1 MRLGKRIPLL
11 LVMTKKIERVP
22 RRLVPGS
29 CAIQVPVDFRHRA
42 KQERQNKKLMANRN
56 IKAGKAKTK
65 LRMDSKQESLDESKK
80 VRRTSL
86 VSLL

>member
-22 RRLVPGS
+22 RRLVPGP

-42 KQERQNKKLMANRN
+42 KQKAAQLMAIRN
-56 IKAGKAKTK
+56 
-65 LRMDSKQESLDESKK
+65 
-80 VRRTSL
+80 V
-86 VSLL
+86 

>member
-1 MRLGKRIPLL
+1 
-11 LVMTKKIERVP
+11 
-22 RRLVPGS
+22 
-29 CAIQVPVDFRHRA
+29 
-42 KQERQNKKLMANRN
+42 MANRN

-65 LRMDSKQESLDESKK
+65 LMMDSKQESLDESKK

>member
-1 MRLGKRIPLL
+1 MTVFVITSVDNATCAWEKMIPLL

-42 KQERQNKKLMANRN
+42 KQKAAQLMASRN
-56 IKAGKAKTK
+56 VLPK
-65 LRMDSKQESLDESKK
+65 
-80 VRRTSL
+80 
-86 VSLL
+86 